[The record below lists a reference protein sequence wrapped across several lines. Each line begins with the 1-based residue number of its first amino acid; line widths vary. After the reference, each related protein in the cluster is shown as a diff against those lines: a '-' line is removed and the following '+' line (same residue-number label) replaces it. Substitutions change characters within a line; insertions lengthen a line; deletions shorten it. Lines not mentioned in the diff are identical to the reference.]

1 MCLEIDRV
9 LHDIDDVSLQYIIT
23 QFFFKTFEIILPSL
37 SSTVQWKKE
46 KHNKYILFT
55 YLIFLII
62 CCPCIQS
69 IIKIQSW

>member
-62 CCPCIQS
+62 RCPCIQS
-69 IIKIQSW
+69 IIKIQS